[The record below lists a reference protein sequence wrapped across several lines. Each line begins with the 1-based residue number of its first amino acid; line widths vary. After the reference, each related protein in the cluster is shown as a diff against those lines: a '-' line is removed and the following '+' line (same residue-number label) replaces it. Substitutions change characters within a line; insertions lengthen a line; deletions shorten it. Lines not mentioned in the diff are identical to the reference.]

1 MTEGFSPQA
10 TGPTS
15 TSSTWTTSS
24 PAAQRCTWTY
34 PLADDG
40 SSSAPRATYT
50 PSSPVQKTTEMANPP
65 ERCPAGS
72 SVAPNHSPARTDN
85 NEFSPTHYSIRTSPP
100 TPPVAD

>member
-85 NEFSPTHYSIRTSPP
+85 NQFANPLFDTPLDPTWPEQ
-100 TPPVAD
+100 DG